1 MLVTTEPS
9 SSNDNGFEE
18 VPDEDPE
25 EEPDESDGNGDDDE
39 EDKMDSGLNDSSQ
52 EVEFKGHDEDLEL
65 GKSKGVAFEVND
77 AERLPHDHVDEM
89 PRLQGKEASKEAR
102 ESLVKQDR
110 DATHL
115 NNKFLPSNEKEVV
128 RNSLVRNHSG
138 YRLLSNVQVSSEEK
152 SSQSGDNT
160 NLRSSSLIT
169 PQIRPRGQSS
179 SVECEDKN
187 KIPAISCK
195 IFAKGRC
202 PKGGSCR
209 IAHKRDSVLNTSNT
223 AKDDDEVV
231 ESLKGGLQ
239 VDAGLRQNAKKSK
252 FSSPESMSSAVVGY
266 PSLCSHFPS
275 ERNLLEEHEES
286 QRSGKTSEDHKQLP
300 LTRDDPS
307 LILVNYMGDETV
319 KQNIS
324 LEKCSIDASPGVR
337 RVLQK
342 SINPR
347 IDDPTIS
354 SSSLIPWNSYLEED
368 YKQSSQ
374 VPSLNSNHHVHSDHM
389 SRNKELVRGY
399 GLVQNNI
406 VPNHSLLSS
415 SAGAASSIYGKHT
428 SFAYGKCGAETS
440 AHEILKSNPVCFD
453 GHASPAFYNLLNSRS
468 EHFLPS
474 MCMPSLQRPFESS
487 RTSPSQG
494 SSPTRHYMLFDSG
507 RGNFSSRSTSLPKTL
522 YSLFY
527 ARPEPDDL
535 PSRTATVD
543 RMSYIRYAREYSWEP
558 SVPFQPSFCLPPNL
572 KSSSERQYDP
582 LLDSIELPNVG
593 DKSLQSSSLTE
604 GVVVQNTSQI
614 NADSVGLDQRTE
626 SVFLD
631 NSKYNHSLPTDAP
644 SSEATRDF
652 VAGKQNNILVTK
664 DEKPLKHDHAVIA
677 SNAKE
682 IRLDRSH
689 GKIDGHKHKKE
700 SKEQKVFRVSL
711 IDFVKEL
718 VKPYW
723 LEGQLSK
730 DMHNVIVKKAVEK
743 VLSTLQPH
751 QIPSTPQFVDQYL
764 LTSLP
769 KLKKLVEGYVSK
781 YVKSELHSK

>member
-9 SSNDNGFEE
+9 SSYDNGFEE
-18 VPDEDPE
+18 VPDEDPK

-39 EDKMDSGLNDSSQ
+39 EDKMDSEQNDSSQ
-52 EVEFKGHDEDLEL
+52 EVEFKGHNEDLEL
-65 GKSKGVAFEVND
+65 GKLKGVAFEVNV
-77 AERLPHDHVDEM
+77 AEYLAHDHVDEM
-89 PRLQGKEASKEAR
+89 PRLQGKEASKEDR
-102 ESLVKQDR
+102 ESLVKYDG

-115 NNKFLPSNEKEVV
+115 NNILPSNEKEVAI
-128 RNSLVRNHSG
+128 NSLVRNRSG
-138 YRLLSNVQVSSEEK
+138 CKLLSNVQVSSEEK
-152 SSQSGDNT
+152 NSQSGDNT

-169 PQIRPRGQSS
+169 PQIRPRSQSS

-187 KIPAISCK
+187 KIPATSCK

-202 PKGGSCR
+202 SKRGR
-209 IAHKRDSVLNTSNT
+209 IAHKRDSFLNTSNV

-231 ESLKGGLQ
+231 ESLKGGLR
-239 VDAGLRQNAKKSK
+239 VDAGFTQIAKKSK

-266 PSLCSHFPS
+266 PSLCSHFTS

-286 QRSGKTSEDHKQLP
+286 QRLGKTSEDHKQLP
-300 LTRDDPS
+300 LTRDDPGLLS
-307 LILVNYMGDETV
+307 VDYVGDETV

-374 VPSLNSNHHVHSDHM
+374 VPSLNSNRHVHSNLM
-389 SRNKELVRGY
+389 SRNKELASGY

-406 VPNHSLLSS
+406 VPNHRLLSS
-415 SAGAASSIYGKHT
+415 SAGALSSIYGKPT
-428 SFAYGKCGAETS
+428 SFAYGKCGAETN
-440 AHEILKSNPVCFD
+440 AHQNLKSNSVCFD
-453 GHASPAFYNLLNSRS
+453 GHASPGFYNSLNSRS

-474 MCMPSLQRPFESS
+474 MGMTSLQRPFESS
-487 RTSPSQG
+487 RTSPSQR
-494 SSPTRHYMLFDSG
+494 SSPMRHYTLFDSG

-522 YSLFY
+522 SSVFYS
-527 ARPEPDDL
+527 RPEQDDL
-535 PSRTATVD
+535 PSHIATVD
-543 RMSYIRYAREYSWEP
+543 RMDYIRYAREYNWEP
-558 SVPFQPSFCLPPNL
+558 SVPFQPSFCLPSNL
-572 KSSSERQYDP
+572 KSSPEKQYDP

-593 DKSLQSSSLTE
+593 DRSLQSSSLTE
-604 GVVVQNTSQI
+604 NVVLQNTSQI
-614 NADSVGLDQRTE
+614 NADSAGLDQHTE
-626 SVFLD
+626 SVYLD
-631 NSKYNHSLPTDAP
+631 NSKCNHGLVTDAP

-652 VAGKQNNILVTK
+652 VDGKQNNILVPK

-677 SNAKE
+677 SNSKE
-682 IRLDRSH
+682 VRLDRCH
-689 GKIDGHKHKKE
+689 GQMDGYKQKKE
-700 SKEQKVFRVSL
+700 TKAQKVFRVSL

-730 DMHNVIVKKAVEK
+730 DVHNVIVKKAVEK
-743 VLSTLQPH
+743 VLSTLQAH
-751 QIPSTPQFVDQYL
+751 QIPSTPQSVDQYL

-781 YVKSELHSK
+781 YVNSELQRK